1 MQTKNF
7 LEIKTI
13 IAVMFFYSKDIK
25 KGFSTSM
32 NMPVV
37 SNNLRKLTYE
47 THESVNETWLFIRY
61 LIFITSPKI
70 WGKRKKCSWEIWTKN
85 QNKKSE
91 TYSID
96 KIRLWIAWKY
106 YLHKLEKSEEK
117 PHLMMMKINFP
128 NNDETGRELIM
139 RTLIAWYLWFWNL
152 VPCIFTNDT
161 QVTPTKTYRN
171 LFTLLLFLVKVNISS
186 FMISS
191 SELLQQWTTIIHSL
205 STLNKVHT
213 P

>member
-117 PHLMMMKINFP
+117 PHLMMKINFP
-128 NNDETGRELIM
+128 NNDETGRQLIM